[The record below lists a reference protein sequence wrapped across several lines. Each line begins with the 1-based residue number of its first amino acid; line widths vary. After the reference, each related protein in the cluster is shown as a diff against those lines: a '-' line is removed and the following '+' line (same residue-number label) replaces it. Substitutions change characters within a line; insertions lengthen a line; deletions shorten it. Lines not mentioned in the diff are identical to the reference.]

1 MFQFISNL
9 IIIFIR
15 CYSRIIWKL
24 ILQHHL
30 MHNYLNS
37 YLSSVYTQYNT
48 VILISLNHLSGELS
62 LGLQLWYVSSFT
74 RRFYCVDLYCAISRG
89 THSHSVLPFHTFFWS
104 ISIFYRLYIY
114 SISRIAHLLSPVH
127 VTYIANIPCSI
138 PSSHVHVHRYRAPEP
153 NILF

>member
-1 MFQFISNL
+1 MLLQYHISCQPVIVLMFQFISNL

-62 LGLQLWYVSSFT
+62 LGLLQLELCIF
-74 RRFYCVDLYCAISRG
+74 
-89 THSHSVLPFHTFFWS
+89 FHTQILLCGFCTVPSQEALILIASFHFIHS
-104 ISIFYRLYIY
+104 FDLFPSFIGYIFTPL
-114 SISRIAHLLSPVH
+114 AV
-127 VTYIANIPCSI
+127 
-138 PSSHVHVHRYRAPEP
+138 
-153 NILF
+153 

>member
-48 VILISLNHLSGELS
+48 VILISLNHLSWELS
-62 LGLQLWYVSSFT
+62 LGLQVRIFLHTQILLCRFTQCHLKRALILTANFHFIHPFDQFPSFLGYT
-74 RRFYCVDLYCAISRG
+74 SL
-89 THSHSVLPFHTFFWS
+89 
-104 ISIFYRLYIY
+104 IY
-114 SISRIAHLLSPVH
+114 SISRMVHLLATVH
-127 VTYIANIPCSI
+127 VTYIANIPCFIS
-138 PSSHVHVHRYRAPEP
+138 
-153 NILF
+153 LFGIEATFFDFPTLKLT